1 MGSGAP
7 DITGELQ
14 LNNVR
19 YNRHDCLRS
28 VDPNAPSRPPKLH
41 LAAPPRRWP
50 SPAPFNSLV
59 IVLAIAAGVLA
70 VYAPSLHYQFIL
82 DDHRF
87 TSDPRVQSP
96 GHVWEYFSN
105 YVWAQFTGG
114 PQIFYRP
121 LFVLWMR
128 TNFILSAMSP
138 WGWHL
143 LSIVKH
149 VVVAI
154 LFYLLV
160 WRLLRDHIAAL
171 LAATLFALYPAQTEC
186 VAWVTVPDP
195 LMCIGIFITLL
206 LYLRFAEEFSISAQ
220 VEKTKK
226 KARKPADRSL
236 IPRPALPWLL
246 ASAAVCFLTML
257 AKETAIILPIIIF
270 LLTLFMLR
278 GEAPNGTAKNGAVGL
293 VARFLL
299 VLRLTVPFTG
309 LAALYLLMRFNA
321 FGGKV
326 GSLTQHLP
334 WRTMLLSWPGI
345 LWFYVKVLLWPVRSY
360 AFGDST
366 LEEKFSVRG
375 VLLPSLAVACVV
387 VGLAATLF
395 WLRKKAR
402 RDLPA
407 AEATGVEYS
416 LLVGTLLLVSPIL
429 LALNLNVLNPD
440 DFLHGRYVYLSST
453 GMMLIVATGWHLAGK
468 ARKPLLWVA
477 GVLIVAFAVL
487 TVSQEKQWKDDLTL
501 FTVGHQLAPNNRW
514 VARNLERAN
523 VQAALGLIEQG
534 RCSEVLPVFERVTR
548 EYPQEWYAWAGLGY
562 CYFTL
567 NNLPKAEES
576 LHQAARLSRDPRTI
590 QQWQELRAHMGLSSP
605 APLN

>member
-1 MGSGAP
+1 MKSA
-7 DITGELQ
+7 
-14 LNNVR
+14 
-19 YNRHDCLRS
+19 
-28 VDPNAPSRPPKLH
+28 DPNAPSRRQKLH

-50 SPAPFNSLV
+50 SLAPFNSLV
-59 IVLAIAAGVLA
+59 IVLALAVGVLG
-70 VYAPSLHYQFIL
+70 VYAPSLQYHFIL

-87 TSDPRVQSP
+87 TGDPRVQFP
-96 GHVWEYFSN
+96 GHVWEYFAN

-114 PQIFYRP
+114 PSSFYRP

-149 VVVAI
+149 MAVTI

-171 LAATLFALYPAQTEC
+171 LAATLFALHPAQSEC
-186 VAWVTVPDP
+186 VSWVTVPDP
-195 LMCIGIFITLL
+195 LMCIGIFVTLL
-206 LYLRFAEEFSISAQ
+206 LYLRFVEEFSTSTH
-220 VEKTKK
+220 VKKTQK
-226 KARKPADRSL
+226 KAHNPADMSL
-236 IPRPALPWLL
+236 FPRAALPWLL
-246 ASAAVCFLTML
+246 ASTVVCFLTML
-257 AKETAIILPIIIF
+257 AKETAIILLIIIF

-278 GEAPNGTAKNGAVGL
+278 SEAPTGTAKNGEVGL

-299 VLRLTVPFTG
+299 ALRLTVSFTG
-309 LAALYLLMRFNA
+309 ATVLYLVMRFNA
-321 FGGKV
+321 FGGKM

-334 WRTMLLSWPGI
+334 WSTLLLSWPGM
-345 LWFYVKVLLWPVRSY
+345 LWFYVKVLLWPVQSY
-360 AFGDST
+360 AYGDST

-375 VLLPSLAVACVV
+375 ALLPGLGVACVA
-387 VGLAATLF
+387 VGLAAMLF
-395 WLRKKAR
+395 WLWKKAR

-416 LLVGTLLLVSPIL
+416 LLIGTLLLVFPIL

-440 DFLHGRYVYLSST
+440 DFLHGRYVYLSSA

-468 ARKPLLWVA
+468 ARMPLLWVA
-477 GVLIVAFAVL
+477 GAFTIAFAVL
-487 TVSQEKQWKDDLTL
+487 TISQEKQWKDDLTV

-523 VQAALGLIEQG
+523 VQAALGLVEQG

-548 EYPQEWYAWAGLGY
+548 EYPQEWSAFAGLGY

-576 LHQAARLSRDPRTI
+576 LHRAAQLSRDPHTI

-605 APLN
+605 APLD

>member
-1 MGSGAP
+1 MK
-7 DITGELQ
+7 
-14 LNNVR
+14 R
-19 YNRHDCLRS
+19 
-28 VDPNAPSRPPKLH
+28 VDPSALIRPQKLQ

-50 SPAPFNSLV
+50 SLTPFKSLF
-59 IVLAIAAGVLA
+59 IILALAAGVLA
-70 VYAPSLHYQFIL
+70 IYAPSLQYQFIL

-96 GHVWEYFSN
+96 GHVWEYFTN

-114 PQIFYRP
+114 PQSFYRP
-121 LFVLWMR
+121 IFVLWMR
-128 TNFILSAMSP
+128 TNFILSATSP

-143 LSIVKH
+143 LSVVKH
-149 VVVAI
+149 VAVAI

-171 LAATLFALYPAQTEC
+171 LAATLFALHPAQTES

-195 LMCIGIFITLL
+195 LMCIGVFITLL
-206 LYLRFAEEFSISAQ
+206 LYLRFAEELSAAAQ
-220 VEKTKK
+220 IKKVKK
-226 KARKPADRSL
+226 KAKKPADTSF
-236 IPRPALPWLL
+236 IPRPALPWLI
-246 ASAAVCFLTML
+246 ASAVVCLLTML

-278 GEAPNGTAKNGAVGL
+278 DEAITGTASKSNGF
-293 VARFLL
+293 VARFL
-299 VLRLTVPFTG
+299 VALRLTLPFTTI
-309 LAALYLLMRFNA
+309 AIPYLLIRFYA
-321 FGGKV
+321 LGGKL
-326 GSLTQHLP
+326 GSLTQHLA
-334 WRTMLLSWPGI
+334 WRTMLLTWPGM
-345 LWFYVKVLLWPVRSY
+345 LWFYVKVLLWPVQSY
-360 AFGDST
+360 AYGDST
-366 LEEKFSVRG
+366 IVETFSVRG
-375 VLLPSLAVACVV
+375 VLLPGFAVACLL
-387 VGLAATLF
+387 VGLAVMLL
-395 WLRKKAR
+395 WLWKKGR
-402 RDLPA
+402 RDLPPV
-407 AEATGVEYS
+407 EATGVEYS
-416 LLVGTLLLVSPIL
+416 LLIGTLLLVLPIL

-453 GMMLIVATGWHLAGK
+453 GMMLIAATAWHLAGK
-468 ARKPLLWVA
+468 ARMPLLWVA
-477 GVLIVAFAVL
+477 GVLTIAFTVL

-523 VQAALGLIEQG
+523 VQAALALVEQG

-605 APLN
+605 APLD